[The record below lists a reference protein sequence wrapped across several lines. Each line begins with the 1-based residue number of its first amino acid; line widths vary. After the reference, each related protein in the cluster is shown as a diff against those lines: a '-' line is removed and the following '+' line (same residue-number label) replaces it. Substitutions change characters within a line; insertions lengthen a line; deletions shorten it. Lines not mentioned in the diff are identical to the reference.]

1 MGTGG
6 KGLSDDRA
14 KPTVAARRLRTALK
28 RARNEAGFTQDKAAE
43 SLEWSQ
49 SKIVRIESSTVGI
62 TTTDLRALLSL
73 YGITDEKLVADLIAT
88 AREARQAPWWKKEF
102 GDIAS
107 EQYLQFVDVEQTAEE
122 ILSYEPLFVPGILQ
136 TRDYADMITRDLAR
150 DPVPERLAR
159 FVTFRLERQKLLRAE
174 QPPKMSFVL
183 DESAVRRQVGSADIM
198 SGQVSHLIDLA
209 EYPRLSIRVLRFTG
223 GLTYGMQT
231 PFVLMR
237 FPDPADSPVLY
248 FEAPRGSTAVT
259 DDQTEINRYSRSF
272 EQLQRMSLSERD
284 TVEFL
289 KNLGKEHG

>member
-1 MGTGG
+1 
-6 KGLSDDRA
+6 LSDDRA
-14 KPTVAARRLRTALK
+14 KPAVAARRLRTALK
-28 RARNEAGFTQDKAAE
+28 QARREAEFTQDKAAE
-43 SLEWSQ
+43 SLEWSL
-49 SKIVRIESSTVGI
+49 SKIVRIESGSVGI

-73 YGITDEKLVADLIAT
+73 YGITDKKRVEDLIAT
-88 AREARQAPWWKKEF
+88 AREARQAPWWKKDF

-107 EQYLQFVDVEQTAEE
+107 EQYLQFVEFEQTAVE
-122 ILSYEPLFVPGILQ
+122 IQSYEPLFVSGILQ
-136 TRDYADMITRDLAR
+136 TRDYANAITVDLAR
-150 DPVPERLAR
+150 DPAPERLKR
-159 FVTFRLERQKLLRAE
+159 FVVFRLERQRLLQAE
-174 QPPKMSFVL
+174 RPPKMSFVL

-209 EYPRLSIRVLRFTG
+209 EHPHLSIRILRFTG

-259 DDQTEINRYSRSF
+259 DDETEINRYARSF

-289 KNLGKEHG
+289 RNLGKEHK